1 MDHTH
6 IVHTDQGVVLR
17 DTKMVD
23 TMILGENRDC
33 LVEEEHTPQDHSKV
47 HFEGEYGLTAEDRD

>member
-6 IVHTDQGVVLR
+6 IDHTDQGVVLR

-23 TMILGENRDC
+23 MMILEEIRDC
-33 LVEEEHTPQDHSKV
+33 LVEEHTSQDHSKV
-47 HFEGEYGLTAEDRD
+47 HFEGEYGLTAEGRD

>member
-1 MDHTH
+1 MH

-23 TMILGENRDC
+23 TMILGESRDC
-33 LVEEEHTPQDHSKV
+33 LVGEEHTPPDHSKV
-47 HFEGEYGLTAEDRD
+47 HLEGEYGLTAEGRD

>member
-1 MDHTH
+1 M
-6 IVHTDQGVVLR
+6 VLR

-33 LVEEEHTPQDHSKV
+33 LVEEEHTPPDHSKV
-47 HFEGEYGLTAEDRD
+47 HFEVEYGLTAEDRD